1 MQTII
6 DALKQIAGE
15 ANVIT
20 SPALLAPHQTDASER
35 PGGTAWALVAPG
47 STEEVAAIL
56 RLANEHR
63 IPVTARGAGT
73 GLSGGAIPVQG
84 GILLSLAR
92 LNRILEIDQANLLA
106 RVEAGVITGDLQ
118 AAVESVGLFY
128 PPDPASKE
136 TCTIG
141 GNIAEN
147 AGGPRCF
154 KYGVTRSY
162 VLGLTAVLPTG
173 EIVRTGGLTVKNRAG
188 FDLTGLL
195 VGSEGMLG
203 IVTEATLRLVPKPE
217 AAETFLAAFDSLE
230 GAAEWIRAVV
240 AAGVVPA
247 TLELMDR
254 TAAHLIEA
262 RHGLGL
268 NPLPEAI
275 LLVEVD
281 GLVEAVE
288 RQASEVAA
296 LLAAHG
302 ARLLRREVDPA
313 KREEL
318 WAARRTVG
326 REVALQTGHKVGED
340 IVVPIAA
347 IPAVVRELQQLGVES
362 GFPIVV
368 FGHAGDGNLHPN
380 LVADLSQPGV
390 PERVKAVTDR
400 MLAIALAHGGTISA
414 EHGIGH
420 LKAHMLER
428 AVGPAAMQAMRAI
441 KMALDPNGVLNPGK
455 LALGTC

>member
-1 MQTII
+1 MNQAIVA
-6 DALKQIAGE
+6 ALESVVGTTHLTT
-15 ANVIT
+15 NST
-20 SPALLAPHQTDASER
+20 LLAPYQTDATER
-35 PGGTAWALVAPG
+35 PGGTAWALVTPG
-47 STEEVAAIL
+47 TTEEVAAVV

-63 IPVTARGAGT
+63 IPVTVRGGGT
-73 GLSGGAIPVQG
+73 GLSGGAIPIQG
-84 GILLSLAR
+84 GIVLSMER
-92 LNRILEIDQANLLA
+92 LNRILAIDQANLLC
-106 RVEAGVITGDLQ
+106 RVEAGVITGELQ
-118 AAVESVGLFY
+118 AAVEAVGLFY
-128 PPDPASKE
+128 PPDPNSKE
-136 TCTIG
+136 TCQIG

-173 EIVRTGGLTVKNRAG
+173 EIVRTGGPTVKNRAG

-217 AAETFLAAFDSLE
+217 AAETFMAAFDSLD

-247 TLELMDR
+247 TLELMDKS
-254 TAAHLIEA
+254 AAELIEV
-262 RHGLGL
+262 RHRVGLGA
-268 NPLPEAI
+268 LPEAL

-281 GLVEAVE
+281 GMAEAVARQAREVEA
-288 RQASEVAA
+288 
-296 LLAAHG
+296 LLTATPG
-302 ARLLRREVDPA
+302 ARLLRRAVDPVE
-313 KREEL
+313 RERL

-326 REVALQTGHKVGED
+326 KEVALATGHKIGED

-347 IPAVVRELQQLGVES
+347 IPAVVRELQELGRES
-362 GFPIVV
+362 GFLIVV

-390 PERVKAVTDR
+390 PERVKAVTTR
-400 MLAIALAHGGTISA
+400 MMEIALKHGGTISA

-428 AVGPAAMQAMRAI
+428 AVGSAALGAMRTLKA
-441 KMALDPNGVLNPGK
+441 ALDPNGVLNPGK
-455 LALGTC
+455 MGL